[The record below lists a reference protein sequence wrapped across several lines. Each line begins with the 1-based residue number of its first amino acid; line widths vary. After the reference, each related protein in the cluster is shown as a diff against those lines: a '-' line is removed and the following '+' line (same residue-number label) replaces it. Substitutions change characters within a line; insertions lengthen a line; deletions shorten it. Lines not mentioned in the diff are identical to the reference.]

1 MDTKQK
7 ETVSSLRKKV
17 EMVQA
22 QFDICD
28 KHRQLA
34 EEIVAE
40 QRLRIK
46 ALERENEELRA
57 NVMILESAASNHHNP
72 QDMETIMRLIGE
84 KAELERRLNALQNE
98 AHHKKDAYAY
108 LDSVSAEAK
117 KFVQDLVSRGEANLY
132 HSVMSIMSTA
142 PNLTPKEFSDFYME
156 KLGSQRPYLLENRQL
171 VDEIIDCCWRK
182 FHFKNKEK

>member
-1 MDTKQK
+1 MAQRETIKSLSQK
-7 ETVSSLRKKV
+7 I
-17 EMVQA
+17 EMMQI

-34 EEIVAE
+34 EEVVAE

-57 NVMILESAASNHHNP
+57 NVMILESAASNRHNP

-132 HSVMSIMSTA
+132 HSVMSTMSTV
-142 PNLTPKEFSDFYME
+142 PNLTSEEFSNFYLK

-171 VDEIIDCCWRK
+171 VDEIIDCCWKK